1 MKRNIWLCQVNNR
14 FGSSAFLPYSA
25 GMLQAYA
32 QSIPEIREEYDFKG
46 FVFLREP
53 IMDVIARMEKPDV
66 FGASLY
72 IWNAEY
78 TKALAKAVKEAY
90 PDCLIVLGGP
100 HVPVASEGFF
110 KEHPWAD
117 VLIHYEGE
125 VTFAE
130 VLKQRMLLK
139 PHNPHYGKHSSM
151 ILFMDIAGT
160 TVNFIL
166 GHKAPDR
173 ERIPDLDSLPSP
185 YLTGVFDEL
194 LRLPFDFH
202 ATQETHRG
210 CPYSCTFCDWGSNI
224 LAKVKSFST
233 ERLAAEFEWMAHHRI
248 DLLYNADANYG
259 LLPRDLELTERMVKV
274 KNKYGYPNKF
284 RAAYAKN
291 SNEKVFNIS
300 KKLNEA
306 GMSKGTTL
314 SFQSMDDN
322 TLQIVKRK
330 NIKVNDFQ
338 NLMNRYREAGI
349 PTYTEL
355 IIGLPGESYD
365 SFANGIDTLLQA
377 GAHGSLQVYTCEV
390 LPNSEMGNPEYR
402 KAHEIKTVHTPVLH
416 FHATPSDD
424 PYPEYYELVV
434 ATKTLPE
441 EDWMRC
447 QMFAWAVQ
455 AFHCLGLT
463 QSIAVF
469 LHHYKGVS
477 YRAFYE
483 GLLDFAYA
491 NLQYRI
497 GQAYTNA
504 RISFWNLWAGKSW
517 GFHDQKFGNI
527 VWPVEEGGFLSCVVN
542 RDRFYLE
549 LSEWIQNAFHLE
561 TSLLCD
567 LISYQD
573 AVVRGPG
580 QKVVQ
585 LLLLRHDIHEYLE
598 GCYRRYPGV
607 DQAGTPLMMGD
618 YRYEVRAIPY
628 TDLPTYAKEVVW
640 YGRKGGKFQNEVI
653 RASV

>member
-1 MKRNIWLCQVNNR
+1 MKRNIYLCQVNNR
-14 FGSSAFLPYSA
+14 FGNSCFLPYSA

-32 QSIPEIREEYDFKG
+32 QSIPEIREVYDFKG
-46 FVFLREP
+46 FIFLRES
-53 IMDVIARMEKPDV
+53 IKDVLARLENPEV
-66 FGASLY
+66 FAASCY
-72 IWNAEY
+72 IWNFQY

-100 HVPVASEGFF
+100 HVPVRSEGFF
-110 KEHPWAD
+110 QENPWAD

-130 VLKQRMLLK
+130 VLKENLK
-139 PHNPHYGKHSSM
+139 FDPEFEKVPGITFRCGDYVKRENGLWEWRATKTP
-151 ILFMDIAGT
+151 
-160 TVNFIL
+160 
-166 GHKAPDR
+166 PR
-173 ERIPDLDSLPSP
+173 ERINDLDRLPSP
-185 YLTGVFDEL
+185 YLTGVFDDL
-194 LRLPFDFH
+194 MHLSYDFH

-210 CPYSCTFCDWGSNI
+210 CPYSCTFCDWGSNT

-233 ERLAAEFEWMAHHRI
+233 ERLEAEFTWMAHHRI

-259 LLPRDLELTERMVKV
+259 LLPRDTELTERMIEV
-274 KNKYGYPNKF
+274 KNKYGFPNKF

-300 KKLNEA
+300 KKLNDA
-306 GMSKGTTL
+306 KMSKGTTL

-355 IIGLPGESYD
+355 IIGLPGESYE

-390 LPNSEMGNPEYR
+390 LPNSEMGYPEYR
-402 KAHEIKTVHTPVLH
+402 KVHEIKTVHTPVLH
-416 FHATPSDD
+416 FHATPSAD
-424 PYPEYYELVV
+424 PYPEMYELAV
-434 ATKTLPE
+434 ATKTLSE
-441 EDWMRC
+441 DDWMQC

-483 GLLDFAYA
+483 RLLEFARLNPHLLIGEAYRQALQSFLNLKDGLP
-491 NLQYRI
+491 
-497 GQAYTNA
+497 
-504 RISFWNLWAGKSW
+504 W
-517 GFHDQKFGNI
+517 GFRDEKFDNI
-527 VWPVEEGGFLSCVVN
+527 IWPVEEGGFLSCVVS
-542 RDRFYLE
+542 RELFYLE
-549 LSEWIQNAFHLE
+549 ISEWIQDTFELE

-567 LISYQD
+567 LIAYQES
-573 AVVRGPG
+573 VVRGLG
-580 QKVVQ
+580 QKVKQ
-585 LLLLRHDIHEYLE
+585 PLLLRHNLHEYLE
-598 GCYRRYPGV
+598 SCYRGESMNLTRV
-607 DQAGTPLMMGD
+607 DS
-618 YRYEVRAIPY
+618 RYEVHASPY

-640 YGRKGGKFQNEVI
+640 YGRKGGKFQNEVR
-653 RASV
+653 RA